1 MATNCPGI
9 LNKEP
14 RLVGILNNSV
24 INKGGTGEAT
34 SFIIEDTL
42 LKSKWIKITEEDK
55 LVYQYSN
62 PKLNSNYFIQ
72 VTPDVSEQDSVE
84 IAKAGVMQNIY
95 MDSDVSKTVY
105 NIYCKVRPTV
115 DIKISILATKIGE
128 EWLNGDKSLRYI

>member
-1 MATNCPGI
+1 MANCSGAF
-9 LNKEP
+9 NKEP

-34 SFIIEDTL
+34 SFIIEDIL

-84 IAKAGVMQNIY
+84 IARAGVMQNIY
-95 MDSDVSKTVY
+95 MDFDISKTVY
-105 NIYCKVRPTV
+105 NIYCKTRPTI
-115 DIKISILATKIGE
+115 DIKISILATKIKE
-128 EWLNGDKSLRYI
+128 E

>member
-1 MATNCPGI
+1 MAMNCPGI

-42 LKSKWIKITEEDK
+42 LKSKWVKITEEDK

-95 MDSDVSKTVY
+95 MDSDGSKTVY

-128 EWLNGDKSLRYI
+128 E

>member
-1 MATNCPGI
+1 MATNCSGM
-9 LNKEP
+9 LNKKP
-14 RLVGILNNSV
+14 RLIGILNNSV
-24 INKGGTGEAT
+24 INKGGTGETT

-95 MDSDVSKTVY
+95 MDSDVSKKVY

-128 EWLNGDKSLRYI
+128 E